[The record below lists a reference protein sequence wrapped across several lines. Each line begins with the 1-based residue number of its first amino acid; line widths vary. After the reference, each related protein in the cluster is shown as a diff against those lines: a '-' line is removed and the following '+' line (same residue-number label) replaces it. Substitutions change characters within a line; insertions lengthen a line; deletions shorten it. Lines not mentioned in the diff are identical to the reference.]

1 MTFSF
6 VGNRTLGIVLSVLDP
21 RKPASAATSKKLL
34 SGPLC
39 KERRKELDMSDA
51 AYFRAQAELCFSI
64 ALALSDPAAAETTL
78 TLANDYVRRAEEAE
92 ALENDDYLR
101 SSAKHQDPTRRT
113 QPKTLS

>member
-78 TLANDYVRRAEEAE
+78 TLAQERLSATDAPASMAGERNGQINPIAESFAGIF
-92 ALENDDYLR
+92 AFGR
-101 SSAKHQDPTRRT
+101 F
-113 QPKTLS
+113 